1 MKIISILMMI
11 AFMGAPGDLGYTNGE
26 AYPTDRN
33 LPYGLEEAG

>member
-1 MKIISILMMI
+1 MRILSVLMMI
-11 AFMGAPGDLGYTNGE
+11 AFMAASGDLGYTYAE